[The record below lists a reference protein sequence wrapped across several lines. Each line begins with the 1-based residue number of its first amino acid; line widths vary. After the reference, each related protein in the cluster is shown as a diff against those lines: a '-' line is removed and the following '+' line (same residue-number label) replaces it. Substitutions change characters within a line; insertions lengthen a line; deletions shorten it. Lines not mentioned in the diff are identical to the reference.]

1 VAAQWV
7 FLYLDCVKL
16 YFEMR
21 VCLKICEFNVYTLN
35 ITVNQKN
42 LQINTFFQIALAAH
56 QQGNLVQAKQLYEQ
70 VLSIDNKHFD
80 ALHLLGVIAY
90 QMQDPLKCVQLISQ
104 ALKINSNIFVPYNN
118 LGLAL
123 QALGEIP
130 SSIDTFKKSIELE
143 KKNPEAFFNLANSFT
158 FQNNFTDALIHFNE
172 AIRLNP
178 YYPQAYNNRGNIFQ
192 ELGQLDHA
200 LSDFNEAV
208 KLNPRYDE
216 AYTNRGNT
224 LHELAQFQEALA
236 SYDVAVSINPLNA
249 EANWNKSLLLLLM
262 GNYRSGLPLY
272 EWRWKRE
279 NTSSPIRSFK
289 APLWLGVEDL
299 KGKTILIHGE
309 QGLGDSIQF
318 CRYIY
323 KLASLG
329 ARVILEDQKSLQNLL
344 KDLEGVAEFVVCG
357 DPLPAFDFHC
367 PMLSLPLAFK
377 TTFETVP
384 DPTPYLFAKP
394 EKVAYWSS
402 KLGQTTKRRIGI
414 CWSSTSSFKYDAKRS
429 MTLSEF
435 IKLLP
440 VSEVAG
446 IEYICLQKEIKPE
459 DVETLNSTRDIHFV
473 GHEIHDFTDTAALIE
488 ICDEVI
494 STCTSVP
501 HLSAAM
507 NKKTRILLS
516 YVPDWRWGLQSEKTP
531 YYKSVELKRQSA
543 LNSWNMD
550 ILN

>member
-1 VAAQWV
+1 
-7 FLYLDCVKL
+7 
-16 YFEMR
+16 M
-21 VCLKICEFNVYTLN
+21 
-35 ITVNQKN
+35 NQKSS
-42 LQINTFFQIALAAH
+42 QINTFFQIALAAH

-70 VLSIDNKHFD
+70 VLSIDNNHFD

-104 ALKINSNIFVPYNN
+104 ALKVNSNIFVPYNN

-130 SSIDTFKKSIELE
+130 ASVDVFKKSIELE
-143 KKNPEAFFNLANSFT
+143 KNNPEAFFNLANSYT
-158 FQNNFTDALIHFNE
+158 FLNNFEAALAHYNE
-172 AIRLNP
+172 AIRLHP
-178 YYPQAYNNRGNIFQ
+178 HYPQAFNNRGNTYQ
-192 ELGQLDHA
+192 ELGEIA
-200 LSDFNEAV
+200 LALKDFNEAI
-208 KLNPRYDE
+208 KLQARYDE
-216 AYTNRGNT
+216 AFTNRGNI
-224 LHELAQFQEALA
+224 LQQLAQFQDALE
-236 SYDVAVSINPLNA
+236 SYDAAISINPLNA
-249 EANWNKSLLLLLM
+249 EANWNKSLLLLLL
-262 GNYRSGLPLY
+262 GDYKNGLPLY

-279 NTSSPIRSFK
+279 NTSSPIRFFK
-289 APLWLGVEDL
+289 APLWLGEQDI

-318 CRYIY
+318 CRYI
-323 KLASLG
+323 KEVANLG
-329 ARVILEDQKSLQNLL
+329 ARVILEDQRALQNLFI
-344 KDLEGVAEFVVCG
+344 DLEGVAEFVVCG
-357 DPLPAFDFHC
+357 NPLPPFDFHC

-384 DPTPYLFAKP
+384 DPSPYLFAKP
-394 EKVAYWSS
+394 EKVAHWRG
-402 KLGQTTKRRIGI
+402 KLGQSKKRRIGI
-414 CWSSTSSFKYDAKRS
+414 CWSSTSSFRYDAKRS

-440 VSEVAG
+440 ASDVSG
-446 IEYICLQKEIKPE
+446 IEYVCLQKEIKSE
-459 DVETLNSTRDIHFV
+459 DIDTLHSRPDILYV
-473 GHEIHDFTDTAALIE
+473 GADIHDFTDTAALIE

-507 NKKTRILLS
+507 NKKTRILIS
-516 YVPDWRWGLQSEKTP
+516 YVPDWRWGLKSEKTP
-531 YYKSVELKRQSA
+531 YYKSVELKRQTA